1 MKQTT
6 QELKQT
12 LQELVDAYNQNITQ
26 QQQYKE
32 QIIALNAVI
41 QDRELQNGDT
51 NNITSESEED

>member
-12 LQELVDAYNQNITQ
+12 LQQLVDTYNQNITQ

>member
-12 LQELVDAYNQNITQ
+12 LQQIVDAYNKNITQ
-26 QQQYKE
+26 QQQYKD
-32 QIIALNAVI
+32 QIIAINAVI